1 MFVAN
6 MPLDS
11 AEASEVV
18 VYFRPTDAMSYPPG
32 IAASTKVMSTTHKQF
47 APRILPIE
55 VGDSVYFPNADPI
68 LHNAFSTSPNNSFD
82 TGIQAAGVGRTFTF
96 SNVGLVKVYCNVH
109 RAMFGYILVL
119 DTPYYTRPGK
129 NGEFVLTGL
138 PEEPGELVVF
148 HDRASPWRR
157 AITPGANEIS
167 VRMDLE
173 KRIVPPHFD
182 KFGKP
187 YVKAVHDDY

>member
-1 MFVAN
+1 MFVADRQ
-6 MPLDS
+6 LDL

-18 VYFRPTDAMSYPPG
+18 VYFRPTDSTSRPLG
-32 IAASTKVMSTTHKQF
+32 IAASTKVMSTTNKQF

-55 VGDSVYFPNADPI
+55 AGDSVYFPNADPI
-68 LHNAFSTSPNNSFD
+68 LHNAFSTSPYNSFD
-82 TGIQAAGVGRTFTF
+82 TGIQPAGVGRTFTF

-109 RAMFGYILVL
+109 RAMFAFILVL

-129 NGEFVLTGL
+129 NGEFALTGL

-148 HDRASPWRR
+148 HDRASPWRKV
-157 AITPGANEIS
+157 ITPGADELSI
-167 VRMDLE
+167 RIDLE
-173 KRIVPPHFD
+173 KRIVPPHFN

-187 YVKAVHDDY
+187 YVKTLHDDY